1 MFLCPLALT
10 VWPIPRC
17 GLAICLSMVSGGA
30 GLTFYGLS
38 ETLYISALVLVW
50 WGTGAAVFINYVIAL
65 LQENT
70 ESRMMGWLI
79 TMYSLA
85 FFASSPIGYLQAGP
99 VTSAFG
105 TQVTLLSSGL
115 VSMVLSGAYVVLLK
129 PVRDLQ

>member
-1 MFLCPLALT
+1 
-10 VWPIPRC
+10 
-17 GLAICLSMVSGGA
+17 MVSGGA